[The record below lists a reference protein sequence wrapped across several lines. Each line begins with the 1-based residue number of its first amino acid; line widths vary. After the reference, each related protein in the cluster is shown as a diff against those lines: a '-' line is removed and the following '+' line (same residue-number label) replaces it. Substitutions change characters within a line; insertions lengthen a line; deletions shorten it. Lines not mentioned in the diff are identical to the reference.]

1 MLEHDF
7 NCLKEYGVFADF
19 AAGAGYLLKGFR
31 LIRQPGLR
39 RYFVAPVIVNIIVF
53 ASLIGFGVIRF
64 AEITQKILPQ
74 GDGLWA
80 GMAGLIVWV
89 LFGLVVLVLG
99 FFLFSLV
106 VNFIGAP
113 FNGLLSEKVERQLSP
128 ATLDTRPRKSHF
140 FADIIPSIVGE
151 IRKAV
156 VFLAIAVIL
165 MVLVVIPGVNIIA
178 APLALFFTAWMLALE
193 YLSYPMNNHNKG
205 FSEVRRWLRKH
216 RMLGLGF
223 GVAVATAMLVPIVNL
238 IVMPAAVAGA
248 TALWVERRDIDSVKL
263 Y

>member
-1 MLEHDF
+1 M
-7 NCLKEYGVFADF
+7 FADF

-39 RYFVAPVIVNIIVF
+39 RYFIGPIVVNILVLV
-53 ASLIGFGVIRF
+53 SLVGFGATHF
-64 AEITQKILPQ
+64 ADVTQKLLPQ

-80 GMAGLIVWV
+80 GIIAMVAWV

-106 VNFIGAP
+106 VNLVGAP
-113 FNGLLSEKVERQLSP
+113 FNGLLSEKVERLLVAP
-128 ATLDTRPRKSHF
+128 ALDSRPRKSHF
-140 FADIIPSIVGE
+140 IADIIPSIVGE
-151 IRKAV
+151 VRKAI
-156 VFLAIAVIL
+156 VFLAIAALL
-165 MVLVVIPGVNIIA
+165 MVVVIIPGINIIA
-178 APLALFFTAWMLALE
+178 APLALFLTAWMLALE
-193 YLSYPMNNHNKG
+193 YVSYPMNNHNRY

-223 GVAVATAMLVPIVNL
+223 GMAVTVAMLVPVINF

-248 TALWVERRDIDSVKL
+248 TALWVERRDVDSIKL